1 MKHYFMSKEDVLREV
16 GSTADGLTSA
26 EAEQR
31 LIKYGRNR
39 LEEGKR
45 TSVLKRI
52 LAQISD
58 PMVLV
63 LIAAAVISGITAV
76 LSNEPLSDVFII
88 LFVVVLNTVLGVIQE
103 SKAEAAIDALKES
116 SRHLQGNA

>member
-31 LIKYGRNR
+31 LNKYGRNR

-45 TSVLKRI
+45 TSILKRI

-88 LFVVVLNTVLGVIQE
+88 SQ
-103 SKAEAAIDALKES
+103 
-116 SRHLQGNA
+116 